1 MTQNATTPSPSM
13 LYLSSRPALPV
24 LAEVAVSFAVLVTKW
39 TVRQRTRQALRQLPP
54 DLLKDVGLT
63 PDEAQHQGTLPFWR
77 P

>member
-1 MTQNATTPSPSM
+1 MTQNATHPSPDM

-54 DLLKDVGLT
+54 ELLKDVGLT
-63 PDEAQHQGTLPFWR
+63 REDARHQGTLPFWR

>member
-1 MTQNATTPSPSM
+1 MTQNATPPSTDM

-54 DLLKDVGLT
+54 ELLKDVGLT
-63 PDEAQHQGTLPFWR
+63 REDARHQGTLPFWR

>member
-1 MTQNATTPSPSM
+1 MTQNATPPSPDM

-54 DLLKDVGLT
+54 ELLKDVGLT
-63 PDEAQHQGTLPFWR
+63 REEARHQGTLPFWR